1 MLNILRNNKGFIFIE
16 VMFLTLILSF
26 TAMMVFNALESSIK
40 SNRMSAIRIA
50 AIHIANA
57 HMAEIEEY
65 VDRNKSFPSPSYTL
79 LTNDELILEDFFG
92 INGTL
97 NFDLNTQIDESTANK
112 GNVTVKVSWTVNDN
126 SSYGNGN
133 NYEEITKD
141 IWIYPTTST
150 PETSPQP

>member
-26 TAMMVFNALESSIK
+26 TAMMVFNTLESSIK
-40 SNRMSAIRIA
+40 SNRMSAIRLA
-50 AIHIANA
+50 AMHIANA

-65 VDRNKSFPSPSYTL
+65 VDSNKSFPASSYTL
-79 LTNDELILEDFFG
+79 LTDDDLIRENFFG
-92 INGTL
+92 ISGTVTF
-97 NFDLNTQIDESTANK
+97 NINTQINESNANK
-112 GNVTVKVSWTVNDN
+112 GSVTVKVSWTINNN

-141 IWIYPTTST
+141 IWIISSTST
-150 PETSPQP
+150 FDTPP